1 MKCKYVRMCACENR
15 ESNIQPNCISKALVY
30 GCHTIMLF
38 WSVKF
43 AKLLWNVK
51 LVLIY
56 NLAPLCFNWNVC
68 WMIKWHLRPITS
80 VTFKNPQSFTPTS
93 CSKWSGVPDVSFF
106 PQLFLSCQTM
116 NALHRRLSKSVCCMP
131 IFKQL
136 LHLTLLYDGQL
147 FTPLPGTTINTFA
160 VTRGQTTWISLQ
172 AISMLQTNYF

>member
-1 MKCKYVRMCACENR
+1 MPHYHAVLVCKVCKAPLKCK
-15 ESNIQPNCISKALVY
+15 
-30 GCHTIMLF
+30 G
-38 WSVKF
+38 
-43 AKLLWNVK
+43 
-51 LVLIY
+51 
-56 NLAPLCFNWNVC
+56 CFNLQPSATMLQLKCMLNDQMASAPDNLCYVQKST
-68 WMIKWHLRPITS
+68 IFHAHLMQQMVRCAWCVILSSTIS
-80 VTFKNPQSFTPTS
+80 VMS
-93 CSKWSGVPDVSFF
+93 CK
-106 PQLFLSCQTM
+106 TM